1 MIFADVF
8 GQTQVV
14 QLARPREEEAGYHGY
29 RSRKGVV
36 TTETHVMRRREEKQL
51 EKCVFFRGLEDLLG
65 LTSGSPES
73 TLVWIRIFPMRTS
86 LHTALRAG
94 SIVSPA
100 RRTDTPVICGDEVT
114 RETRRMGRGN
124 PPENTTVTHPF
135 SIVTAAF
142 VLVTLRRLNDARLPE
157 KKVKKIRQ
165 QNTRQPHL

>member
-8 GQTQVV
+8 GQTQVM
-14 QLARPREEEAGYHGY
+14 QLARPRGGGGDGLPWLQKQEGDSYHRDTCYVEERKEAI
-29 RSRKGVV
+29 RD
-36 TTETHVMRRREEKQL
+36 
-51 EKCVFFRGLEDLLG
+51 LEDPLR

-73 TLVWIRIFPMRTS
+73 TLVWIRILPMRTS

-100 RRTDTPVICGDEVT
+100 RRTDTPVICGDEEKP
-114 RETRRMGRGN
+114 RGMSGGR

-135 SIVTAAF
+135 PVVTAAF

-157 KKVKKIRQ
+157 TKEEENKIRSAKYCLLAL
-165 QNTRQPHL
+165 NISGY